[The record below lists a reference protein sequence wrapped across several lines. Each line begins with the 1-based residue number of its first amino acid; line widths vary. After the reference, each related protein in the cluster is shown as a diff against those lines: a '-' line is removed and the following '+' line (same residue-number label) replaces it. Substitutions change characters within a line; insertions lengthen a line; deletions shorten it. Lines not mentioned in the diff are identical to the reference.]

1 MRTALRHGRT
11 LKSYNI
17 TSGLMQREAVFLS
30 VVSVL
35 AVVER
40 VQDIQSQQK
49 VKHIIV
55 QEMYGVVDLSCT

>member
-1 MRTALRHGRT
+1 
-11 LKSYNI
+11 
-17 TSGLMQREAVFLS
+17 MQREAVFLS

-55 QEMYGVVDLSCT
+55 QEMYAVVDLLCI